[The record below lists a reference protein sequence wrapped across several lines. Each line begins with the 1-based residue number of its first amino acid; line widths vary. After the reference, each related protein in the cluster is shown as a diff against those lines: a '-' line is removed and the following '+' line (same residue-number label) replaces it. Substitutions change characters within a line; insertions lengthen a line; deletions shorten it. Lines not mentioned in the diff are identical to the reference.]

1 MRITMDKLL
10 STNDNEDVS
19 SKFPKCFGKVSRV
32 LGILLS
38 QKLKEIFAELHK
50 HIIDMEK
57 RDEFC

>member
-1 MRITMDKLL
+1 MDKLL

-38 QKLKEIFAELHK
+38 QKLKEIFAELDK
-50 HIIDMEK
+50 HY
-57 RDEFC
+57 